1 MVNEFFTAKGA
12 INYIV
17 YRNGNAM
24 NSVREFYHDTF
35 KKAFKRMFPNFR
47 IIDDTD
53 SKIEA
58 HCVMGNDYYEIV
70 ATDSIV

>member
-1 MVNEFFTAKGA
+1 MVNEFFTAQGA
-12 INYIV
+12 IDYIV

-47 IIDDTD
+47 IIDETD

-58 HCVMGNDYYEIV
+58 PCPCPTESGQRLNPHDH
-70 ATDSIV
+70 